1 MSKTLLSIL
10 SAVIIL
16 YIVGCSS
23 EEDPVAPEPNDYS
36 QIITDYADEVVV
48 ATYHELEEKAG
59 GLKTTIDAFV
69 QSSTQTNLDASCD
82 AWKAARVP
90 WEMSEAFLFGPVA
103 FLSLDPSMDSWPLD
117 QSQLEQ
123 VLNSQFELTPE
134 FIRDGLGYSLR
145 GFHTIEFLLFR
156 DGSPRNVADVTQ
168 REKEYL
174 SSVSQVL
181 LEDTETL
188 HNEWHDG
195 FRDEFVNAGSSGSRY
210 SSSTQAVQEI
220 IEGIIVIADE
230 VGNGKIGD
238 PYLTKDVLSVES
250 QFSWNSLTDFKNNI
264 LSIENAYM
272 GKNPNGID
280 GTGLDDFI
288 KEINQTLDTRVKQE
302 ITAAYN
308 AIDAIPEPFRNNLY
322 ADTPILAAIEAC
334 NTLLNTFQEDVKPF
348 ITN

>member
-1 MSKTLLSIL
+1 MSKKLLSI
-10 SAVIIL
+10 IIATSIL
-16 YIVGCSS
+16 VYWGCSDD
-23 EEDPVAPEPNDYS
+23 EPVTPEQNDYT
-36 QIITDYADEVVV
+36 QIITNYADEVVV

-59 GLKTTIDAFV
+59 GLKTSVDLFVQTSNQANIDAAC
-69 QSSTQTNLDASCD
+69 T
-82 AWKAARVP
+82 AWRDARVP
-90 WEMSEAFLFGPVA
+90 WEMSEGFLFGPVA

-117 QSQLEQ
+117 QAQLQ
-123 VLNSQFELTPE
+123 AVLESQFELTPE
-134 FIRDGLGYSLR
+134 FIRNGLGYSLR
-145 GFHTIEFLLFR
+145 GFHTLEYLLFR
-156 DGSPRNVADVTQ
+156 DGTPRNADDLTQ

-174 SSVSQVL
+174 SSVTQVL

-195 FRDEFVNAGSSGSRY
+195 FRDEYVNAGSSGGRY
-210 SSSTQAVQEI
+210 ASQVQAVQEI

-238 PYLTKDVLSVES
+238 PYLTKDVQSVES

-264 LSIENAYM
+264 SSIQNAYL
-272 GKNPNGID
+272 GKNPDGID
-280 GTGLDDFI
+280 GIGLDDFVRE
-288 KEINQTLDTRVKQE
+288 KNQSLDTRVKQE

-322 ADTPILAAIEAC
+322 ADAEITAAIEAC
-334 NTLLNTFQEDVKPF
+334 NIILNTFQEDVKPL